1 MYSRCNSLEK
11 PIQQVQQLI
20 KTNDEKAAERQDLL
34 TQQIKDFWKADNKT
48 VIVEDSTQ
56 VIEFAVV
63 LWGKVI

>member
-20 KTNDEKAAERQDLL
+20 KTNDEKAAERQDFL

-56 VIEFAVV
+56 EIEFVNR
-63 LWGKVI
+63 L